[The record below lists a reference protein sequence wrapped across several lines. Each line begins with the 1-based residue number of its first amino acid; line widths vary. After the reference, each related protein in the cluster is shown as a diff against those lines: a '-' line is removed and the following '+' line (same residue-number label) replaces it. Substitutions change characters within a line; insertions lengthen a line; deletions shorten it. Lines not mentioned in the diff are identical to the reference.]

1 MQTINSFLKLVYI
14 GLLITSTSCSK
25 EEINLKK
32 ESISSVDNLKKNS
45 YKKINSTTK
54 EQFYYYSETNNK
66 KYNHRITGKDDSG
79 KNVKGVINL
88 ESEIGIGV
96 IKKEDEITEIEIVSE
111 NIYSDKIIATDINGF
126 QYRLKLDDE

>member
-1 MQTINSFLKLVYI
+1 MRTINSCFKLVFM
-14 GLLITSTSCSK
+14 GLSITLTSCKK
-25 EEINLKK
+25 ERINLEK
-32 ESISSVDNLKKNS
+32 ERISSVDNLKKHS
-45 YKKINSTTK
+45 YKKIDSTTK

-96 IKKEDEITEIEIVSE
+96 IKKDDDVKEIEIVSE
-111 NIYSDKIIATDINGF
+111 SVNSDKIIATDINGF
-126 QYRLKLDDE
+126 QYRLKFDDE

>member
-1 MQTINSFLKLVYI
+1 M
-14 GLLITSTSCSK
+14 GLSITLTSCKK
-25 EEINLKK
+25 ERINLEK
-32 ESISSVDNLKKNS
+32 ERISSVDNLKKHS
-45 YKKINSTTK
+45 YKKIDSTTK

-96 IKKEDEITEIEIVSE
+96 IKKDDDVKEIEIVSE
-111 NIYSDKIIATDINGF
+111 SVNSDKIIATDINGF
-126 QYRLKLDDE
+126 QYRLKFDDE

>member
-1 MQTINSFLKLVYI
+1 MKTINSCFKLVFM
-14 GLLITSTSCSK
+14 GLSITLTSCKK
-25 EEINLKK
+25 ERINLEK
-32 ESISSVDNLKKNS
+32 ERISSVDNLKKHS
-45 YKKINSTTK
+45 YKKIDSTTK

-96 IKKEDEITEIEIVSE
+96 IKKDDDVKEIEIVSE
-111 NIYSDKIIATDINGF
+111 SVNSDKIIATDINGF
-126 QYRLKLDDE
+126 QYRLKFDDE